1 MAKEISEIRAI
12 LAPISGGR
20 VMLPGSVVAE
30 VIDISELRAI
40 KAAPDWVMGEIDWQD
55 WRVPLVSFAMLG
67 GTAETETPDP
77 KSRALIIKSLAEAAG
92 TPYIGLLISGVPRLC
107 SIKDSGLTEPDS
119 ASDYPCVF
127 REVTFEER
135 RVLIPEL
142 DQLLAFIEPVMADA

>member
-1 MAKEISEIRAI
+1 MAKENDEIRAI
-12 LAPISGGR
+12 LAPISGGH
-20 VMLPGSVVAE
+20 VLLPGSVVAE
-30 VIDISELRAI
+30 VVDISELRPV

-55 WRVPLVSFAMLG
+55 WRVPVVSFAMLG
-67 GTAETETPDP
+67 GTAETETPDQR
-77 KSRALIIKSLAEAAG
+77 SRALVIKSLAETAG

-107 SIKDSGLTEPDS
+107 SAKDSELTESDS

-142 DQLLAFIEPVMADA
+142 DQLVASIEPVMADA